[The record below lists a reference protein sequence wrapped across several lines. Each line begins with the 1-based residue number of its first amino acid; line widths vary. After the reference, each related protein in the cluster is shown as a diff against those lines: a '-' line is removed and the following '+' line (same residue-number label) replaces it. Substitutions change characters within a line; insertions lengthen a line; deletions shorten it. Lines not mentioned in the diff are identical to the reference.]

1 MVSTFHGIEM
11 GKRSLITHNDA
22 INVTGQNLNNLN
34 TEGYSRQI
42 VKIKE
47 YEPIFMPDMTR
58 EERSGQIGQG
68 SITASIER
76 VRDALLDN
84 RLILENKDLGYYEMR
99 NKYLS
104 QVETVYQEPSVYN
117 DPAMVNTLRT
127 AFDDFMSA
135 WGDLSN
141 HTDEKSA
148 RIALVEKS
156 NILTNSVRSHF
167 KSFKDIRSNI
177 DMEVQDKVRE
187 VNILS
192 EKIAHLNGKILR
204 SETMKDN
211 PNDWLD
217 ERDRLI
223 DRLSKIVDLQISR
236 EDNDELILFVGG
248 RHIVQGEKYE
258 KLTMISQ
265 ADNEGYFDV
274 FWKDGEKLALRGGEL
289 AGLFDARD
297 TDLWTEIKKIDGFAA
312 NVTDLVNEIHREGFG
327 ANGKTGNNFFV
338 QFPYTTD
345 ASGNFDRNRDG
356 VDDSTYLFRVS
367 GSNKLESHDKIGI
380 RGTMRI
386 NGANVDYYETDTL
399 EQVIRKINDSGAR
412 VNAFLNPENRLTI
425 KADYQLSKENP
436 DFVIQSLEDNGLF
449 LTGYAGIL
457 NESGANGAYNYQEV
471 DQVDKLRNDSLWSIA
486 PLVNPSAYMKVED
499 KILADNSFIA
509 SASGIDIDGDGVK
522 DRTNG
527 IGDSE
532 NSLKIAGLKNQKV
545 MVGMSLTFE
554 SYFEYVVSDVG
565 SRSREAEK
573 GFKAAEVIVQNLE
586 NMRKSVSGVN
596 IDEEFS
602 NLIKFQHGYNAIAKV
617 ISTMDKMLE
626 TLMMKLG

>member
-204 SETMKDN
+204 SET
-211 PNDWLD
+211 
-217 ERDRLI
+217 
-223 DRLSKIVDLQISR
+223 
-236 EDNDELILFVGG
+236 
-248 RHIVQGEKYE
+248 
-258 KLTMISQ
+258 
-265 ADNEGYFDV
+265 
-274 FWKDGEKLALRGGEL
+274 
-289 AGLFDARD
+289 
-297 TDLWTEIKKIDGFAA
+297 
-312 NVTDLVNEIHREGFG
+312 
-327 ANGKTGNNFFV
+327 
-338 QFPYTTD
+338 
-345 ASGNFDRNRDG
+345 
-356 VDDSTYLFRVS
+356 
-367 GSNKLESHDKIGI
+367 
-380 RGTMRI
+380 
-386 NGANVDYYETDTL
+386 
-399 EQVIRKINDSGAR
+399 
-412 VNAFLNPENRLTI
+412 
-425 KADYQLSKENP
+425 
-436 DFVIQSLEDNGLF
+436 
-449 LTGYAGIL
+449 
-457 NESGANGAYNYQEV
+457 
-471 DQVDKLRNDSLWSIA
+471 
-486 PLVNPSAYMKVED
+486 
-499 KILADNSFIA
+499 
-509 SASGIDIDGDGVK
+509 
-522 DRTNG
+522 
-527 IGDSE
+527 
-532 NSLKIAGLKNQKV
+532 
-545 MVGMSLTFE
+545 
-554 SYFEYVVSDVG
+554 
-565 SRSREAEK
+565 
-573 GFKAAEVIVQNLE
+573 
-586 NMRKSVSGVN
+586 
-596 IDEEFS
+596 
-602 NLIKFQHGYNAIAKV
+602 
-617 ISTMDKMLE
+617 
-626 TLMMKLG
+626 